1 MGPMNPRTAPP
12 IAWTIAAASFGFV
25 VVQLD
30 VTIVNV
36 ALPRIAGDLHASV
49 QGLQWVVDAY
59 TLAFAVL
66 LLSAGV
72 LGDRLGAKRAY
83 LIGFVLFALASA
95 ACGAAQDATQLVIA
109 RAVQGIGAALLVP
122 PSLALLNHA
131 CEHDRQLRARA
142 IGLWTAAGGV
152 SIAAGPIVGGLMLG
166 PLGWRSIF
174 FVNLPICLIGF
185 LMTLR
190 LEETGRKEGR
200 HMDLRGQVLAIL
212 ALVGLTAAVIE
223 IGPLGPDHPLVI
235 VGFALALVAGFAFVI
250 VEGRAKHPMLPLRF
264 FRLPNFSPAVLFG
277 IGVNLTYYGAIFVLS
292 LYLQHIRG
300 YSALTAGLAFLP
312 LTATFI
318 VANLISGWM
327 TGRFGFRAP
336 MSVGALIGAC
346 GFALLA
352 RLDANSAYLAMLPAF
367 VLIPGGMGL
376 AVPAMTTAILSSVEK
391 SWSGTASAVLN
402 AARQAAGAI
411 GVAAFGALVG
421 GGLPRI
427 VPGMHV
433 AALVSSAILVGA
445 MLLAAF
451 GIHREHQPTTERAE
465 GEQA

>member
-1 MGPMNPRTAPP
+1 MNPRSAPP

-36 ALPRIAGDLHASV
+36 ALPRIATDLHASV

-83 LIGFVLFALASA
+83 LIGFVLFAMASA

-174 FVNLPICLIGF
+174 YVNLPICLIGF

-190 LEETGRKEGR
+190 LEETERKAGK
-200 HMDLRGQVLAIL
+200 HLDIRGQALAIL

-223 IGPLGPDHPLVI
+223 IGPLGAGHPLV
-235 VGFALALVAGFAFVI
+235 VGGFALAVIAGVAFVM
-250 VEGRAKHPMLPLRF
+250 VEGRTKHPMLPLRF

-277 IGVNLTYYGAIFVLS
+277 IGVNLTYYGVIFVLS

-300 YSALTAGLAFLP
+300 YSALNAGLAFLP

-318 VANLISGWM
+318 VANLVSGWM

-336 MSVGALIGAC
+336 MTLGALIGAC

-352 RLDANSAYLAMLPAF
+352 RLDANSAYMAMLPAF

-411 GVAAFGALVG
+411 GVATFGALVG

-427 VPGMHV
+427 VPGMHM
-433 AALVSSAILVGA
+433 AAMVSSAILIAA

-451 GIHREHQPTTERAE
+451 GIHREHQPATEKTQ

>member
-1 MGPMNPRTAPP
+1 MNDRPLHAPP
-12 IAWTIAAASFGFV
+12 IGWTIAAASFGFV

-36 ALPRIAGDLHASV
+36 ALPRIAADLHASV

-59 TLAFAVL
+59 ALAFAVL

-83 LIGFVLFALASA
+83 LIGFAVFALASA
-95 ACGAAQDATQLVIA
+95 ACGAAQDATQLIVA

-131 CEHDRQLRARA
+131 CAHDRHLRARA

-152 SIAAGPIVGGLMLG
+152 SIAAGPIVGGLLIASV
-166 PLGWRSIF
+166 GWRSIF
-174 FVNLPICLIGF
+174 FVNLPVCLIGVA
-185 LMTLR
+185 MTLR
-190 LEETGRKEGR
+190 LVETERNQGK
-200 HMDLRGQVLAIL
+200 HLDLRGQGLAIL
-212 ALVGLTAAVIE
+212 ALVGLVTAVIE
-223 IGPLGPDHPLVI
+223 FGSLGIAHPLVLGCI
-235 VGFALALVAGFAFVI
+235 ATAFIAGAAFVA
-250 VEGRAKHPMLPLRF
+250 VEARVDYPMLPLRF
-264 FRLPNFSPAVLFG
+264 FSLPNFSPAVLFG
-277 IGVNLTYYGAIFVLS
+277 IAVNLTYYGVIFVLS
-292 LYLQHIRG
+292 LYLQHVRG
-300 YSALTAGLAFLP
+300 YTAMQAGLAYLP

-318 VANLISGWM
+318 VSNVISGWA
-327 TGRFGFRAP
+327 TGRYGVRIP
-336 MSVGALIGAC
+336 MIAGAAIGAC

-352 RLDANSAYLAMLPAF
+352 RLDAHSGYLAMLPAF

-391 SWSGTASAVLN
+391 NRAGTASAVLN

-421 GGLPRI
+421 HGTASI
-427 VPGMHV
+427 VPGMHI
-433 AALVSSAILVGA
+433 AALASAGILIGA
-445 MLLAAF
+445 TILAAL
-451 GIHREHQPTTERAE
+451 GIRRDDIVTAS
-465 GEQA
+465 GEQREQA